1 MFKSLKI
8 GNRMFAVLLWVVI
21 LFGVILYANS
31 VIVQNKNINQSTQP
45 ILMIV
50 FYAVIVLSIFPS
62 VLIFRLTRD
71 SEEVVKPGLEKGA
84 AKRIV
89 ELENEKDSLAK
100 KVTERTNELIALTAH
115 QEEEIQKRTFE
126 LREKLLELEKFNK
139 LAIGRELK
147 MIELKEEIKKL
158 NLKK

>member
-1 MFKSLKI
+1 
-8 GNRMFAVLLWVVI
+8 MFAVLLWVVI